1 MIVIPIG
8 VDCGNAEF
16 LQQHNLRK
24 CSLPFDWVV
33 TYNGVSKII
42 KNNFVDFLPKNSDSQ
57 FNAEYDTAFIHNHFP
72 QDTEKVLRRIDRLK
86 NILET
91 TREPVIFLRKGHAPH
106 LHDEQNGRYTNHM
119 KSDIAD
125 AEDLDHVLQEKY
137 PHLKYEIVVILV
149 CGNCFDP
156 TIQYSTE
163 SKNIKVYNIATSA
176 ADDKKYNDLCQ
187 QIFNIYI

>member
-1 MIVIPIG
+1 MHEKDIG
-8 VDCGNAEF
+8 QRVFCIHLDTKTRID
-16 LQQHNLRK
+16 L
-24 CSLPFDWVV
+24 
-33 TYNGVSKII
+33 
-42 KNNFVDFLPKNSDSQ
+42 
-57 FNAEYDTAFIHNHFP
+57 NAEYDTAFIHEHFP

-86 NILET
+86 NILEMSE
-91 TREPVIFLRKGHAPH
+91 EPVIFLRKGHAPH